1 MKRGNRLNKE
11 SLYKLACISS
21 MMESGT
27 VNKVSFG
34 KVKKKYLKLEGSS
47 SLLM

>member
-1 MKRGNRLNKE
+1 MKRGNRPNKE

-21 MMESGT
+21 VMESGT

-34 KVKKKYLKLEGSS
+34 KVKKNIL
-47 SLLM
+47 SLRGAPPS